1 MPWSQI
7 KLAPPLHPPQS
18 LFTPHSL
25 SFYFFP
31 LQKIPNMI
39 KSYKLGCHTNHKT
52 KLDNLFIYLLVKL
65 FNTKELSLKKKL
77 KIRHKLNKTKV
88 IWFLRYVLAI

>member
-1 MPWSQI
+1 
-7 KLAPPLHPPQS
+7 
-18 LFTPHSL
+18 
-25 SFYFFP
+25 
-31 LQKIPNMI
+31 MI

-88 IWFLRYVLAI
+88 I